1 MVDNLEGKTGI
12 WLVEWPL
19 SAINIVKWVLKKWFY

>member
-1 MVDNLEGKTGI
+1 MVDNLEGKIDI
-12 WLVEWPL
+12 WFEWPL